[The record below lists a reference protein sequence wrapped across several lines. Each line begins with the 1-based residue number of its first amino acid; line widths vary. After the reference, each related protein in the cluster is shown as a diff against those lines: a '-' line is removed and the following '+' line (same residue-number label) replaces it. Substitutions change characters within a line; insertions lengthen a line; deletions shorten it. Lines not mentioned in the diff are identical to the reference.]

1 MIASDQNLK
10 QGLIIEARAM
20 SILEFYYAANYISVL
35 AFWSLG
41 LLLALYII
49 SVFRGLLFF
58 SFVLFRPQ
66 ALADPDV
73 AIFFYFMQLCH
84 VNQGQRHY
92 LHISAISFY
101 FMQVYQ

>member
-58 SFVLFRPQ
+58 PLFC
-66 ALADPDV
+66 LDLKHWL
-73 AIFFYFMQLCH
+73 ILM
-84 VNQGQRHY
+84 
-92 LHISAISFY
+92 
-101 FMQVYQ
+101 